1 MGWLFTHGQT
11 RKALIE
17 HLTKNHD
24 WKNSD
29 NSEVTTRALKHCYKG
44 GIRAGV
50 LYIVWEQTITPVK
63 SEKETKRFI
72 GIYMLQYSNSGG
84 LKGWGYKDMDCCSGP
99 YQTSCPV
106 SYLELCPPH
115 KDSKWCAGW
124 HENVRKAATK
134 RADARKLVN
143 SLKVGDVIELV
154 PGCNFSTL
162 TVTSVKPFRA
172 NGMKVPAKLIAR
184 VIPKEP
190 VPV

>member
-1 MGWLFTHGQT
+1 MGWLFTNGQN
-11 RKALIE
+11 RKSLIE
-17 HLTKNHD
+17 QQTKNRD
-24 WKNSD
+24 WKNKD
-29 NSEVTTRALKHCYKG
+29 GSEVTTRALKHCYKG
-44 GIRAGV
+44 GLRAGV
-50 LYIVWEQTITPVK
+50 LYIVWERVTT
-63 SEKETKRFI
+63 SATGAKETTRFI
-72 GIYMLQYSNSGG
+72 EIDMLQYSNSGG

-106 SYLELCPPH
+106 SYLDLCPPH
-115 KDSKWCAGW
+115 EGSKWCAGW
-124 HENVRKAATK
+124 HEKVRAAASK
-134 RADARKLVN
+134 RTDARKLVN